1 MTGGIGGVTEGATA
15 AMTGLVT
22 AVPVVVPT
30 VPRFL
35 FGKKQNILRKI
46 WQDIGVSLDDFISR
60 VNLLD
65 LLSILVRRT

>member
-1 MTGGIGGVTEGATA
+1 MTGGIGGATEGATA

-46 WQDIGVSLDDFISR
+46 WQDIGVSLDDFISK

-65 LLSILVRRT
+65 LLSILVRST